1 MSDQPDGLSASQIE
15 CLRKQVPTL
24 KHGCRRLAASGVP
37 FTIDHGDLWPGNILA
52 NETGCTIIDWEDVR
66 IAHPFLSIAPLI
78 AGMDTYQPTM
88 NLRGALDRFRDIY
101 SGAFS
106 EWTGSQQMRETFA
119 IAEPI
124 GMMDMAIRYWRQ
136 PPATS
141 L

>member
-1 MSDQPDGLSASQIE
+1 
-15 CLRKQVPTL
+15 
-24 KHGCRRLAASGVP
+24 
-37 FTIDHGDLWPGNILA
+37 
-52 NETGCTIIDWEDVR
+52 
-66 IAHPFLSIAPLI
+66 
-78 AGMDTYQPTM
+78 MDTYQPTM

-136 PPATS
+136 PQATVALNPGRAGLCPILRAWRIES
-141 L
+141 FKPIRAGLISTR